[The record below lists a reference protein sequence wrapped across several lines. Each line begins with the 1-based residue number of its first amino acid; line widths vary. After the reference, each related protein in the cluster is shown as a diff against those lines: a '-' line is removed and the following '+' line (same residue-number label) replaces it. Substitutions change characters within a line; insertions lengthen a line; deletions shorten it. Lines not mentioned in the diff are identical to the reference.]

1 MSESKI
7 HVKVGI
13 VEFSG
18 EGDKDWLAEQL
29 DKILEKIPEL
39 LKIEVTNQGSQ
50 INNGNGG
57 GSGTG
62 KISGL
67 SVINIASKLNCKS
80 GPDLIIAA
88 AAYIHFIEKKPIFS
102 RDDLSQAMRKATGY
116 FRDSYISNLTPN
128 LASLEKAN
136 ALTQASNTYSL
147 HINKVNELN
156 AILSK

>member
-7 HVKVGI
+7 QVKVGI

-18 EGDKDWLAEQL
+18 EGDKEWLAEQL

-39 LKIEVTNQGSQ
+39 LKIEVASQGAPN
-50 INNGNGG
+50 NNGNGG

-62 KISGL
+62 NISGL

-88 AAYIHFIEKKPIFS
+88 AAYIHFIDKKATFS
-102 RDDLSQAMRKATGY
+102 RDDISQAMKKATGY
-116 FRDSYISNLTPN
+116 FKDSYISNLTAN
-128 LASLEKAN
+128 LASLERAN

-147 HINKVNELN
+147 HIDKVNELN